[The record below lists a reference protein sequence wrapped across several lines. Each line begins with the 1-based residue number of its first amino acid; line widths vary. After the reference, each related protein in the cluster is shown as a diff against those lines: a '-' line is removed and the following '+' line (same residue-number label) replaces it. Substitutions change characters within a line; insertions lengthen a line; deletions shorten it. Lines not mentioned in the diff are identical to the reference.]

1 MSWGLA
7 GPASP
12 SCAAPFLPRRSR
24 PRKRSF
30 LGGGRVC
37 RARGVW
43 ARHAQAGDSSVCRPP
58 RCTPTGRASGPRTSR
73 PRPTNKPTCTPA
85 DPHRPPVAGRRPPGH
100 APQVILAQES
110 QWASLIR
117 SLALDGT
124 ISEAAFMEALQRRM
138 EGVVLGLQ
146 SGSYAQR
153 VQAEFLKEVESRAKG
168 VFRELAA
175 APGPAAGSSA

>member
-1 MSWGLA
+1 M
-7 GPASP
+7 
-12 SCAAPFLPRRSR
+12 
-24 PRKRSF
+24 
-30 LGGGRVC
+30 
-37 RARGVW
+37 
-43 ARHAQAGDSSVCRPP
+43 
-58 RCTPTGRASGPRTSR
+58 
-73 PRPTNKPTCTPA
+73 
-85 DPHRPPVAGRRPPGH
+85 
-100 APQVILAQES
+100 ILAQES